1 MTKPQPTAQ
10 FLARLQQ
17 QRAAMREAVDAVA
30 LPAIDDPLAHA
41 VAIEAFTTTLCALLA
56 VIPDPSQKAAL
67 RARAKERIDAID
79 TIAAKV
85 MLGAGKYGN
94 A

>member
-1 MTKPQPTAQ
+1 MTKPQPTPQ
-10 FLARLQQ
+10 FLAKLQQ

-56 VIPDPSQKAAL
+56 VIADPKQKAAM
-67 RARAKERIDAID
+67 RARVKQRIDAID
-79 TIAAKV
+79 TIAAKAI
-85 MLGAGKYGN
+85 AGQYGN